1 MNSAM
6 TAETLLALRAPD
18 TGWLGVLA
26 CVLDEASRDP
36 QFDERQRALAMQL
49 LEYGPLPAPV
59 VDAARQRAARF
70 EAELDDDATAP
81 VASAPAPMR
90 PKLTLVGN

>member
-1 MNSAM
+1 MNTAM

-26 CVLDEASRDP
+26 CVLDEANRDP
-36 QFDERQRALAMQL
+36 QFDDRQRALAMQL
-49 LEYGPLPAPV
+49 LESGPLPAAV
-59 VDAARQRAARF
+59 VEAARVRAARF
-70 EAELDDDATAP
+70 EAELDDEAMTLAAMPSAP
-81 VASAPAPMR
+81 VR